1 MGNRINAAIEAF
13 CRTVPGR
20 YRLYDHL
27 GQVVYLSC
35 LRHLDLMLGNS
46 SSGLVEAPS
55 FRLPVVN
62 VGNRQMGRVRAAN
75 VIDTGYS
82 SDTMV
87 AGIERALS
95 LEFRRSLESM
105 ENPYDVFGDGKT
117 SFKIKEKLK
126 EIQVPP
132 QLLKK
137 RFHDLALETS
147 R

>member
-1 MGNRINAAIEAF
+1 
-13 CRTVPGR
+13 
-20 YRLYDHL
+20 
-27 GQVVYLSC
+27 
-35 LRHLDLMLGNS
+35 MLGNS

-55 FRLPVVN
+55 FHLPVVN

-82 SDTMV
+82 SDAMV
-87 AGIERALS
+87 ASIERALS